1 MFMPR
6 MRAAYQIFQEARAR
20 RDSARTLVGLNAIML
35 RDIGISRYEAE
46 TVIDAVPY
54 RVHRMQG

>member
-6 MRAAYQIFQEARAR
+6 MRAYNVFQDDERAR
-20 RDSARTLVGLNAIML
+20 RDSARTLVGLNALLL

-46 TVIDAVPY
+46 TVVDAVPY

>member
-6 MRAAYQIFQEARAR
+6 MRAAYQIFQEVRAR

>member
-6 MRAAYQIFQEARAR
+6 MRAAYRALQAERVR
-20 RDSARTLVGLNAIML
+20 RSNVRELAGLNAAML

-46 TVIDAVPY
+46 TVVDAVPY